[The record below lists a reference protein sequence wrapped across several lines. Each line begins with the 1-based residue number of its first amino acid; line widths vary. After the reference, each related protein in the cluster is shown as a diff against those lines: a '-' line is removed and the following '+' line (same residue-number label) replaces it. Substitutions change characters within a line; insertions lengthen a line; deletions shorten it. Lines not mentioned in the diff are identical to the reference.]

1 MRTQLSS
8 QTSILVTGAGGF
20 AGSHLVELLQSHG
33 FQNIFVTTYSSSKF
47 LNQRLSSSFIFQ
59 GDLTDYSFTQSVI
72 QQAQPQ
78 VIFHLA
84 ALSTVYDS
92 VDKAKLMLTTNTVL
106 QYNLLEAIRHHTP
119 QARVLAICSANQ
131 YGLVKPEEVPIS
143 ENQPFRPLNPY
154 AVSKL
159 SQEYLAY
166 QYYLSYKL
174 DVIRLR
180 AFNHTGERQ
189 TPNFVIPAFAKQIA
203 EIEAGLKP
211 PVIKVG
217 NLEAIRDF
225 TYVGDMVKAY
235 LLAAEKGNS
244 GAVYNL
250 GSGHGVKIQ
259 ALLDKLIKLAQVK
272 IEIEPDPDRLR
283 PSDVPILIADNSK
296 FVQLTGWQLT
306 TSLDEMLL
314 KVLNYWRQQIK
325 I

>member
-8 QTSILVTGAGGF
+8 QTPILVTGAGGF

-84 ALSTVYDS
+84 ALSTVHDS

-272 IEIEPDPDRLR
+272 IEIEPDSDRLR